1 MSTRCRIGLE
11 LPDGK
16 IKSIYCH
23 HDGYPE
29 GVGKMLI
36 ENYNDYQ
43 KIVDLLELGDISTL
57 GAYYDAEAAAK
68 NWNWLD
74 LSEEERARVRGTTVA
89 YKDRGEDSPA
99 RVDDSLWEYLDKL
112 EKCWEEYT
120 YLYTHDE
127 ETGIMK
133 WHIIDHPYPRI
144 LTAKECEP
152 KD

>member
-43 KIVDLLELGDISTL
+43 KIAELLELGDISTL

-68 NWNWLD
+68 NWDWLS
-74 LSEEERARVRGTTVA
+74 LSEEERERVRGTTVA

-99 RVDDSLWEYLDKL
+99 RVDASVWEYVEKL
-112 EKCWEEYT
+112 GKCWEEYT
-120 YLYTHDE
+120 YLF
-127 ETGIMK
+127 
-133 WHIIDHPYPRI
+133 WHNDDGVMEWAIIDHPYPRK
-144 LTAKECEP
+144 LTAKECENA
-152 KD
+152 